1 MSTCNYT
8 KRPIRLP
15 GITAPVFEVELDPPA
30 ATAPP
35 PCRDGIYH
43 VGSVQCDTSGD
54 ASAALADI
62 VAEAER
68 RCRGG
73 HRLDDT
79 ATLFLGTRGSVPG
92 ECPAARVTTTVTC
105 MESTR

>member
-1 MSTCNYT
+1 MKLRSIGAAALSLLIILSLAACSPFSTRF
-8 KRPIRLP
+8 KRVTP
-15 GITAPVFEVELDPPA
+15 GV
-30 ATAPP
+30 
-35 PCRDGIYH
+35 YH
-43 VGSVQCDTSGD
+43 VESVQCATTGD
-54 ASAALADI
+54 ATAVLAGI
-62 VAEAER
+62 AAEAER

-79 ATLFLGTRGSVPG
+79 VTSQLGTRGSVFG

>member
-1 MSTCNYT
+1 MNLRSPG
-8 KRPIRLP
+8 PIALSLP
-15 GITAPVFEVELDPPA
+15 ILLSLAACSPFETRFQPVTPGV
-30 ATAPP
+30 
-35 PCRDGIYH
+35 YH
-43 VGSVQCDTSGD
+43 VDSVQCDASGD

-73 HRLDDT
+73 HRLYDT
-79 ATLFLGTRGSVPG
+79 ATLFLGTRGSVFG

-105 MESTR
+105 LESIR

>member
-1 MSTCNYT
+1 MNLRSPGLLALSLPILLSLAACSPFDTRF
-8 KRPIRLP
+8 KRVTP
-15 GITAPVFEVELDPPA
+15 GV
-30 ATAPP
+30 
-35 PCRDGIYH
+35 YH
-43 VGSVQCDTSGD
+43 VESVQCDTSGD

-62 VAEAER
+62 VAKAER

-79 ATLFLGTRGSVPG
+79 DTLFLGTRGSVFG

>member
-1 MSTCNYT
+1 MNLRSPGPIALSLPILLSLAACSPFETRF
-8 KRPIRLP
+8 KRVMP
-15 GITAPVFEVELDPPA
+15 GV
-30 ATAPP
+30 
-35 PCRDGIYH
+35 YH
-43 VGSVQCDTSGD
+43 VDSVQCDASGD

-79 ATLFLGTRGSVPG
+79 ATLFLGTRGSVFG

>member
-1 MSTCNYT
+1 MNLRSPGPMALLL
-8 KRPIRLP
+8 PILLSLAACSPFETRFQPVTP
-15 GITAPVFEVELDPPA
+15 GV
-30 ATAPP
+30 
-35 PCRDGIYH
+35 YH
-43 VGSVQCDTSGD
+43 VDSVQCDASGD

-79 ATLFLGTRGSVPG
+79 ATLFLGTRGRVFG

-105 MESTR
+105 LESIR

>member
-1 MSTCNYT
+1 MTLRS
-8 KRPIRLP
+8 P
-15 GITAPVFEVELDPPA
+15 GPA
-30 ATAPP
+30 ALLPLIILSLAACSPFDTRFKRVTP
-35 PCRDGIYH
+35 GVYH
-43 VGSVQCDTSGD
+43 VESVQCAWSGD

-62 VAEAER
+62 AAEGER

-79 ATLFLGTRGSVPG
+79 VTSLLGTRGSVFG

-105 MESTR
+105 LESTR